1 MHIVLLS
8 SCLFAGGLAHAA
20 NDLPGGGIDPQA
32 LDRHVQVLASPA
44 FEGRAPASAGEQ
56 RTVDYLVEQF
66 SAAGLQPG
74 GEDGR
79 WVQEVPLVRVSTR
92 QTPTARLHLGDNVRE
107 LVNGQ
112 DITLQS
118 LQPQD
123 QITLDQAPLVFIGYG
138 IDAPERGWDDYK
150 QQDLRGKIAI
160 VLINDADFHAGQP
173 GAFDGRAVTY
183 YGRWTYK
190 YEEAAR
196 RGAAGVLIVHDTA
209 AAAYPWA
216 TVRASGTSP
225 LFDIQRPPAEAMAA
239 HTPLRG
245 WIEPGVARELF
256 AAAGQDLDQLSR
268 QAMQAD
274 FVPVAL
280 AGVALSAELALLHE
294 PVRSRNVVARLDGG
308 SHAGEAVVFSAH
320 WDSYGIGQ
328 PDAQGRTVRP
338 GAVDNATGVAA
349 VLELARV
356 FAAGPQPQRSLYFV
370 AFTAEEKGLLGASYF
385 AAHPPVPLAQ
395 VAAVLNIEMFSP
407 DGATADIASWGRGRV
422 SLEQDLAEVAS
433 ARGRYYSPDPD
444 LEAGF
449 FYRAD
454 HFAFARLG
462 VPAITIGAG
471 LDALD
476 GGLERGRARRQAY
489 FANCYHQ
496 ACDGWTPDWDAA
508 GLAADTLLV
517 YDLGL
522 RLANSRD
529 WPQWESGSE
538 FAAARH
544 ASNDQRA
551 N

>member
-32 LDRHVQVLASPA
+32 LDRHVQVLASEA

-56 RTVDYLVEQF
+56 RTVDYLIEQF

-92 QTPTARLHLGDNVRE
+92 QTPTARLHLGHGVRE

-160 VLINDADFHAGQP
+160 VLINDADFHAEQP